1 MPKVHMKNQGIIDLN
16 EKAYNKYQNIPFD
29 EIDNN
34 KERDF
39 KIIKTPISNRTLIIG
54 GRNYQ
59 TIKEIFLND
68 IEIYKEN
75 MQNIYVIYLLF
86 INEFE

>member
-1 MPKVHMKNQGIIDLN
+1 MKNQGIIDLN

-86 INEFE
+86 INELE

>member
-1 MPKVHMKNQGIIDLN
+1 MKNQGIIDLN